1 MHRSESSGLVSCV
14 ECGVQLRSGR
24 DREFEFG
31 SRAVLCFDCALR
43 RGGRFDEN
51 LDRWSAEPRID
62 DLGPE
67 VD

>member
-1 MHRSESSGLVSCV
+1 MDRSESSGLVSCV

-24 DREFEFG
+24 DREIELG